1 MLCFLTLVMDSW
13 EMLKTF
19 FKHSFVYVVDF
30 ITETIPFKLYCSELV
45 TLTVQA
51 APASKAA
58 PYMVHLPVCE
68 FKWVE
73 AVGRSGG

>member
-13 EMLKTF
+13 EMLKTL

-45 TLTVQA
+45 TLMVQA

-58 PYMVHLPVCE
+58 PYMVHLPICE

-73 AVGRSGG
+73 AVGRSGE